1 MIRLLIVAQYIAP
14 TQSIAS
20 IRWTKLAKYLR
31 QTGAYQISVLTNEK
45 HYHSADGNAASKD
58 ALLEKEMGIFFRYNV
73 IPDSDALKRYY
84 AIKYR
89 HSVYLHRDHDANVP
103 ADPSA
108 SKRMMYEALHDIK
121 DQLQFFQAKAYLR
134 SHPELLECDVLITS
148 YDPLWPHLTGE
159 WIAKRNPAIRWI
171 ADFRDPYRSS
181 MTPQINRIYR
191 RHFEKKHV
199 GCASLVT
206 TVSPELL
213 PMLSLRQGQYTLVL
227 PNGYD
232 PEEAIP
238 PAMPRKFALVYT
250 GTLYSSGVHRSDLTP
265 LFASLAAQIESGVI
279 QRKDVVLQYAGQQG
293 GLFAEQASQYGL
305 GDRVEDLGFLSRQEA
320 AIIRSQAAGLILCT
334 WNTGVDQG
342 IVTGKL
348 YEYML
353 ARKPVFA
360 ICTGNQPYSRVYS
373 IFQKT
378 GIGYCCETC
387 RPETLDQ
394 LREALT
400 AAYLSW
406 KDTGMPAYTPDDNA
420 LAEFSYPAL
429 AGVLHRVIARL

>member
-1 MIRLLIVAQYIAP
+1 
-14 TQSIAS
+14 
-20 IRWTKLAKYLR
+20 
-31 QTGAYQISVLTNEK
+31 
-45 HYHSADGNAASKD
+45 
-58 ALLEKEMGIFFRYNV
+58 
-73 IPDSDALKRYY
+73 
-84 AIKYR
+84 
-89 HSVYLHRDHDANVP
+89 
-103 ADPSA
+103 
-108 SKRMMYEALHDIK
+108 
-121 DQLQFFQAKAYLR
+121 
-134 SHPELLECDVLITS
+134 
-148 YDPLWPHLTGE
+148 
-159 WIAKRNPAIRWI
+159 
-171 ADFRDPYRSS
+171 
-181 MTPQINRIYR
+181 
-191 RHFEKKHV
+191 
-199 GCASLVT
+199 
-206 TVSPELL
+206 
-213 PMLSLRQGQYTLVL
+213 MLSLRQGQYTLVL

-265 LFASLAAQIESGVI
+265 LFASLAAQMESGVI

-400 AAYLSW
+400 AAYSSW
-406 KDTGMPAYTPDDNA
+406 KHTGRPAYVPDDNA
-420 LAEFSYPAL
+420 LADFSYPAL
-429 AGVLHRVIARL
+429 AGVLHRAIARL